1 MNYSQSLKLRL
12 HAVGNHNTCLQNS
25 SKGCN
30 RHFPRS
36 VSSGSGLNQ
45 PFVSEG
51 CNTACKTNTT
61 KMSFAACGVYMYACV
76 CVNIYSPN
84 PFRSLRETYRKD
96 KTWGNKRNRKQKLL
110 ANLNYQNRQNIF
122 AKLSK
127 LLTEFS
133 SVSQSC
139 PTVCNPMD
147 CSTPGLPV
155 HHQLWEFTQTHVHWV
170 GDAIQPSHPL
180 SSPSPPAFNLS

>member
-1 MNYSQSLKLRL
+1 MDMSLYHRGSIQPQKLL
-12 HAVGNHNTCLQNS
+12 NS

-84 PFRSLRETYRKD
+84 PFRSLRETYRKY
-96 KTWGNKRNRKQKLL
+96 KTLVGSGEDFLFLHAPSVFNNHYFGQKTFNECFLFFPFL
-110 ANLNYQNRQNIF
+110 KYYIF
-122 AKLSK
+122 IY
-127 LLTEFS
+127 FWP
-133 SVSQSC
+133 C
-139 PTVCNPMD
+139 HTVCGT
-147 CSTPGLPV
+147 SVLQPGIEPV
-155 HHQLWEFTQTHVHWV
+155 
-170 GDAIQPSHPL
+170 
-180 SSPSPPAFNLS
+180 PPALEAQSLNHWTTREVPMSVLF